1 MLQAPPVLEKSN
13 NLDHLPLD
21 NYRVPANTLTD
32 EVKNH
37 LLEHPGLSGLIV
49 TEQGQVVGCIT
60 RRAMFEK
67 LSKDFSHAL
76 YLGKPISLM
85 LENLHEEVLKVSST
99 TSIMDAVRLSFS
111 RPAKSAYDPIVVV
124 REDEEAGML
133 AFSKLILAQSEIFAI
148 MNHRLTLQEQELRDY
163 AQQVAEQ
170 GRSVEEYAKQLEA
183 QQGELQ
189 ERNHLLEAQ
198 KSQLQEQTEELSRK
212 TEELFLRS
220 EEIRSLNQRFEEVG
234 ILVSKEGEKTFAA
247 MGHGVEAVIQ
257 FTQKINSI
265 SNDFRDK
272 LTTIDQGNDLINKIS
287 KRVENLSF
295 QASIIGSGLPVD
307 DQNKLPFNMIIEEIE
322 KLSVQIVEAN
332 QAINNISKELRSQIR
347 VLVKTAEDNQE
358 VVTNLAQDSQKMES
372 ALAALS
378 QLLSRQ

>member
-13 NLDHLPLD
+13 SLDHLPLD

-37 LLEHPGLSGLIV
+37 LLENSGLSGLIV

-124 REDEEAGML
+124 REGKEAGML
-133 AFSKLILAQSEIFAI
+133 DFSKLILAQSEIFAI

-170 GRSVEEYAKQLEA
+170 GRSVEEYAKQLEV

-189 ERNHLLEAQ
+189 ERNNLLEAQ
-198 KSQLQEQTEELSRK
+198 KAQLQEQTEELSRK

-234 ILVSKEGEKTFAA
+234 ILVSKEGEKTFVA

-272 LTTIDQGNDLINKIS
+272 LTTIDQGNDLISKIS

-358 VVTNLAQDSQKMES
+358 VVTNLAQNSQKMES
-372 ALAALS
+372 ALAGLS
-378 QLLSRQ
+378 QLLN

>member
-133 AFSKLILAQSEIFAI
+133 DFSKLILAQSEIFAI

>member
-13 NLDHLPLD
+13 SLDHLPLD

-37 LLEHPGLSGLIV
+37 LLEHSGLSGLIV

-85 LENLHEEVLKVSST
+85 LENLHEEVLKVSSS

-124 REDEEAGML
+124 REGEEAGML
-133 AFSKLILAQSEIFAI
+133 DFSKLILAQSEIFAI

-198 KSQLQEQTEELSRK
+198 KAQLQEQTEELSRK

-247 MGHGVEAVIQ
+247 MGHGVEAVIH
-257 FTQKINSI
+257 FTQKINGI

-358 VVTNLAQDSQKMES
+358 VVTNLAQNSQKMES
-372 ALAALS
+372 ALAGLS